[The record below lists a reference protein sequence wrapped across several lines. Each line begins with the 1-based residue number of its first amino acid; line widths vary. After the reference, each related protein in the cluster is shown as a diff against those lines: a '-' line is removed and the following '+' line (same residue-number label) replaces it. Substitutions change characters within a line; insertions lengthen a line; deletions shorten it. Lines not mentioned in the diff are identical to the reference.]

1 MDVVM
6 NSGLFMGNI
15 CAVTEDNS
23 HGQYKCQFEKLKLY
37 NHENKDYCKF
47 HLPLSSPI
55 KQELAYDKDLEELIN
70 SGEDFFLYF
79 NLSNL
84 KICLSSLKLKNSLS
98 FRHSNI
104 DGLEIT
110 SCVQESLFIN
120 FFDCKI
126 KNKLIF
132 KDLSIRKIRFDNCE
146 ITHSIDDNYISILQ
160 LVYDEAVY
168 FEKVKLN
175 ELIFENHTKIEN
187 NVFILTGCETNY
199 LTISGTTILGK
210 KQNFHFN
217 IFTKFVMGAKVK
229 TLTLSESSVYLFFE
243 LQNIDNI
250 CDLIFDKFLC
260 FQAPCIRG
268 IKEFSGKLVL
278 PAIIDCFVDDKS
290 SGINHEVDENE
301 KIAYWRRNFD
311 HYKRLNKLAITNNL
325 LNSET
330 DFYVLS
336 MRCIEKSRNSSDAVA
351 NIFNRIYDF
360 SSSYGTN
367 PSEVF
372 FWYCFML
379 FIPSAIYQLD
389 NIKVPLFEGLNSM
402 TRLFNFTLIKSD
414 KISLWS
420 KIISTSQT
428 ISGIVLT
435 ALFAISLKWYFRKR

>member
-1 MDVVM
+1 MDVVI

-37 NHENKDYCKF
+37 THEHKDYCKF

-55 KQELAYDKDLEELIN
+55 KQELAYEKELEELIN
-70 SGEDFFLYF
+70 NGEDSFSYC

-98 FRHSNI
+98 FTLSTI
-104 DGLEIT
+104 DSLEIA
-110 SCVQESLFIN
+110 SCDEESLIIN

-132 KDLSIRKIRFDNCE
+132 RDLSIRKIRFDNCE
-146 ITHSIDDNYISILQ
+146 ITLSIDDNYISILQ
-160 LVYDEAVY
+160 LVYDAAVY

-229 TLTLSESSVYLFFE
+229 TLTLSESSVYMFFE

-268 IKEFSGKLVL
+268 IKEFSGKLAL

-301 KIAYWRRNFD
+301 KIAYWSRNFD

-389 NIKVPLFEGLNSM
+389 NIKVPLFEGLYSM